1 MVKYFFSIFFIV
13 FLNIPV
19 KADSIPSIS
28 RGGMLYD
35 RWYQVIDAPK
45 PESTHPAWPK
55 SNSKTGASTH
65 RCKSCHGWDYKG
77 KNGDY
82 STGKYMTGIKGIE
95 SYIGKEKKEI
105 ISILT
110 NELHGFGDKMS
121 TDDLNDLALFV
132 SKGQVDFT
140 KFIDPETNLVKIGN
154 VEKGKEYFE
163 TVCAKCHGKDGKLI
177 EDMAPLGKLAH
188 KNPWE
193 VLHKIINGQPG
204 KKMPSLRAFDQDVVA
219 DIMSYI
225 QTLKK

>member
-1 MVKYFFSIFFIV
+1 MQIMPWLGLQS
-13 FLNIPV
+13 
-19 KADSIPSIS
+19 
-28 RGGMLYD
+28 
-35 RWYQVIDAPK
+35 
-45 PESTHPAWPK
+45 
-55 SNSKTGASTH
+55 
-65 RCKSCHGWDYKG
+65 
-77 KNGDY
+77 Y

-163 TVCAKCHGKDGKLI
+163 TVCAKCHGKNGKLI

-204 KKMPSLRAFDQDVVA
+204 KNAFSSR
-219 DIMSYI
+219 IRSRCCSRHYELYSNI
-225 QTLKK
+225 RKINLEKYLKKDLFNLKLTLCEDASILLSTSLAYL